1 MSLKLVRR
9 AGSGNWYLRGSVRGV
24 PVFESTGTDSKKAAE
39 EIRTR
44 REAEV
49 LDASIHGKRAVG
61 TFMQAAVIYLE
72 AGGSPRFVG
81 SYDEAAGKW
90 DGLIGHFGTTKL
102 SNIGQIEPEVE
113 MEWGNGRVDVGWPA
127 RKVAFECGDTS
138 VSRALDILLSGWELA
153 LLPYPHGPVESWTGA
168 KIYWYRPNSFGH
180 PALIDT
186 LEKIR
191 EIETASMQRCA
202 EILDFTKPRVA
213 PLR

>member
-1 MSLKLVRR
+1 MPSRDRLLRY
-9 AGSGNWYLRGSVRGV
+9 AGRLLHSSGNAWPRSGMVDL
-24 PVFESTGTDSKKAAE
+24 
-39 EIRTR
+39 
-44 REAEV
+44 
-49 LDASIHGKRAVG
+49 AS
-61 TFMQAAVIYLE
+61 FAAVSRFADIERISAATVQKSEPSTPGRFGRETIEHRRLKAIAIYLITCAYGE
-72 AGGSPRFVG
+72 A
-81 SYDEAAGKW
+81 
-90 DGLIGHFGTTKL
+90 
-102 SNIGQIEPEVE
+102 PEVE